1 MTPQP
6 ATNRA
11 RAPQNPVP
19 IPVAVQPAP
28 ADKILS
34 GESLDET
41 LTIHLLPPRPVTRP
55 VTQPV
60 PRTLYRVFLAAEFL
74 LLFLAI
80 PLVLFFHWDTAVPPL
95 PALWIVAAYCLIV
108 LLRDPTFDR
117 KQLWN
122 AAPFRQQLLQMLGLF
137 VAGAAAIAA
146 LVFVY
151 APHLFLI
158 LPRTHPGA
166 WLLVLL
172 LYTVLSVYPQEL
184 IYRAFLFHRYAP
196 LLTPSP
202 RTRSLLLI
210 LVSGAA
216 FALVHILFH
225 NWIAIALTFPGGI
238 LFARR
243 YNDTR
248 SLALSSL
255 EHALYGCFLFTIG
268 LGQFFY
274 VRVI

>member
-19 IPVAVQPAP
+19 IPVAAQSAP
-28 ADKILS
+28 ANEILA
-34 GESLDET
+34 GEILDET
-41 LTIHLLPPRPVTRP
+41 LTIHLLPPRPLAP
-55 VTQPV
+55 PV
-60 PRTLYRVFLAAEFL
+60 PRTLYQTFLATEFL
-74 LLFLAI
+74 LLFVAI

-95 PALWIVAAYCLIV
+95 PALWIVAAYCLLI

-117 KQLWN
+117 RQLWN
-122 AAPFRQQLLQMLGLF
+122 AAPFRKQLPQMLGLF

-158 LPRTHPGA
+158 LPRTHPRA
-166 WLLVLL
+166 WLIVLA
-172 LYTVLSVYPQEL
+172 LYTTLSVYPQSL

-210 LVSGAA
+210 LLSGAA

-225 NWIAIALTFPGGI
+225 NWIAIALTAPGGL
-238 LFARR
+238 LFAWR
-243 YNDTR
+243 YARTK
-248 SLALSSL
+248 SLALSSF

-274 VRVI
+274 VRVV